1 MMQSITK
8 SIPTTMVAIWR
19 VFVDHR
25 FSTGACR
32 VLLAV
37 TLSPPS
43 RTCMR
48 MRVMSI
54 IHVIIRYGVIK
65 KRNSIDRVYRKLRFL
80 QLFLHFFDKCE
91 RIEV

>member
-65 KRNSIDRVYRKLRFL
+65 KEIVLTECIVNYDFCNYFCIFSISVR
-80 QLFLHFFDKCE
+80 E
-91 RIEV
+91 